1 MNKQS
6 YVPVITPLI
15 SWIIKVTRRP
25 TLMDEINMN
34 FHSSIGNSTEK
45 IGLTSGAN
53 EDRRGNLY
61 IDPRINR
68 TEYFRN
74 R

>member
-1 MNKQS
+1 
-6 YVPVITPLI
+6 
-15 SWIIKVTRRP
+15 
-25 TLMDEINMN
+25 MDEINMN